1 MQLTAPELEIHK
13 LLWQKQPMTG
23 KALHAHLEPIYGWS
37 YSSTRKT
44 LERMVTKGMVRCE
57 SEGNKNIY
65 FSLLE
70 KVPTL
75 AAYAQDFAKRVL
87 EIDGPVPIAMF
98 SDSQILAEGELA
110 ELEQLLNQFSDSDEG
125 NNG

>member
-1 MQLTAPELEIHK
+1 MQITAPELEIHK
-13 LLWQKQPMTG
+13 ALWQQQPQTA
-23 KALHAHLEPIYGWS
+23 KEIHLKIADVFGWS

-44 LERMVTKGMVRCE
+44 LERMEDKGSIR
-57 SEGNKNIY
+57 SERQGNKNIY

-75 AAYAQDFAKRVL
+75 AAFAQDFAKRVL

-98 SDSQILAEGELA
+98 SDSQLIEVD
-110 ELEQLLNQFSDSDEG
+110 ELEELEKLLHQASDKKNEDE
-125 NNG
+125 

>member
-13 LLWQKQPMTG
+13 LLWQNQPKTG
-23 KALHAHLEPIYGWS
+23 KTLHEHLEPLYGWS

-44 LERMVTKGMVRCE
+44 LERMITKGMIRCE
-57 SEGNKNIY
+57 TEGNKKIY

-75 AAYAQDFAKRVL
+75 AAYAEDFAKRVL
-87 EIDGPVPIAMF
+87 EIDGPLPIAMF
-98 SDSQILAEGELA
+98 SDSQLLHEDELA
-110 ELEQLLNQFSDSDEG
+110 ELEQLLNEASDKG
-125 NNG
+125 RAK